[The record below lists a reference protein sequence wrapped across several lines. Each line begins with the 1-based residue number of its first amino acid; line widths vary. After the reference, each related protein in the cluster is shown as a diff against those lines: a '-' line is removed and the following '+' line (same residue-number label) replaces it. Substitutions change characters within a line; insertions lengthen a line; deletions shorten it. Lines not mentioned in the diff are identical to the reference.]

1 MDEQYSDLGTG
12 SYEMT
17 DADKDQLANLDQE
30 WKNFLLGMA
39 EAKNVIQKAQQMY
52 KEAQEEK
59 IEEFR
64 RYVQDNWEKFSML
77 APKKLTKEFEDN
89 NNRKAFETIAQFN
102 VDCKSLRELEEE
114 NQIGLEIF

>member
-1 MDEQYSDLGTG
+1 
-12 SYEMT
+12 
-17 DADKDQLANLDQE
+17 
-30 WKNFLLGMA
+30 
-39 EAKNVIQKAQQMY
+39 
-52 KEAQEEK
+52 
-59 IEEFR
+59 
-64 RYVQDNWEKFSML
+64 ML

>member
-39 EAKNVIQKAQQMY
+39 EAKNVI
-52 KEAQEEK
+52 
-59 IEEFR
+59 
-64 RYVQDNWEKFSML
+64 
-77 APKKLTKEFEDN
+77 
-89 NNRKAFETIAQFN
+89 
-102 VDCKSLRELEEE
+102 
-114 NQIGLEIF
+114 